1 MSNKEKIRLLRLD
14 IQEFNR
20 EKIRDLKDDIEDFD
34 IEIFKAKK
42 EIERLKKVLSLVLLG
57 HIMIMSKK
65 QKYYFECE
73 NCAIPFPRKS
83 TGFLCPLCWE
93 LKHSW
98 GKDSWNLE

>member
-1 MSNKEKIRLLRLD
+1 MTDKEKIRLLRLD

-65 QKYYFECE
+65 KKCECSLCFLGWRHHIKHSRKSE
-73 NCAIPFPRKS
+73 NCDC
-83 TGFLCPLCWE
+83 TLCE
-93 LKHSW
+93 
-98 GKDSWNLE
+98 